1 MAMTCR
7 YNIKR
12 DSIILDTINNLVPP
26 DHMVRKLEKAVDWKF
41 IYPLVKDLY
50 SSEGRPSVDPV
61 VLFKMIFIN
70 FCFGINSMR
79 KTCRE
84 IEVNLAYRWFIGYEM
99 TEDIPNYSTWSQ
111 NYIRRY
117 GNSEIFEQIFSRIL
131 QEALD
136 IGFVDLEIV
145 FGDGTHVKA
154 NANKRKHTSEE
165 VEIVKKCFDD
175 SLLEEI
181 NRERAEDG
189 RKVFR
194 KE

>member
-79 KTCRE
+79 KTCR
-84 IEVNLAYRWFIGYEM
+84 V
-99 TEDIPNYSTWSQ
+99 
-111 NYIRRY
+111 
-117 GNSEIFEQIFSRIL
+117 
-131 QEALD
+131 
-136 IGFVDLEIV
+136 
-145 FGDGTHVKA
+145 
-154 NANKRKHTSEE
+154 
-165 VEIVKKCFDD
+165 
-175 SLLEEI
+175 
-181 NRERAEDG
+181 
-189 RKVFR
+189 
-194 KE
+194 